1 MLASN
6 ANMQTIEKGFE
17 WFGFLWLNLMAI
29 YINLT
34 VSLLDLEIES
44 EGSQV
49 DHSVKHLL
57 SH

>member
-1 MLASN
+1 
-6 ANMQTIEKGFE
+6 MQTCGTLKKVLSDLNLY
-17 WFGFLWLNLMAI
+17 LWLNLMAI

-34 VSLLDLEIES
+34 VTLLDLEIES
-44 EGSQV
+44 EGLQV